1 MLDLFDPQHAF
12 AIHVLFFY
20 SSLLLRKAAVQQWK
34 SRNKNVA
41 EPTEWS
47 QQPKQEAK
55 MQEQPKI
62 TAASKAPV
70 AWCMSQKPGWLLN
83 GKILSYSYTI
93 FS

>member
-41 EPTEWS
+41 EPTE
-47 QQPKQEAK
+47 
-55 MQEQPKI
+55 
-62 TAASKAPV
+62 
-70 AWCMSQKPGWLLN
+70 
-83 GKILSYSYTI
+83 
-93 FS
+93 